1 MSKKTQI
8 LCILTTMIFGVA
20 MFIATS
26 YKTSYAD
33 EVEGVYQVYLNGE
46 KIGMIGSQD
55 ELYALINEEQS
66 SIKEEYNVYIM
77 DKTIFKGNKKW
88 SDKLKDAFLS
98 RGVNWTDTIEEKVKM
113 IVTNSIPDSIG
124 NIKEILIE
132 QKSGF
137 IQGLSDAL
145 EAMLESESK

>member
-1 MSKKTQI
+1 
-8 LCILTTMIFGVA
+8 
-20 MFIATS
+20 
-26 YKTSYAD
+26 
-33 EVEGVYQVYLNGE
+33 
-46 KIGMIGSQD
+46 
-55 ELYALINEEQS
+55 
-66 SIKEEYNVYIM
+66 M

-98 RGVNWTDTIEEKVKM
+98 RGVNWTDTVEENVKT
-113 IVTNSIPDSIG
+113 IVANSIPDDIG

-145 EAMLESESK
+145 EAMLESENK